1 MVKLVPYRRISTDRC
16 CPTTSQGAGSSPT
29 ARQIDP
35 KIRVRVIVGDV
46 RYQGDASAL
55 CDADFLFLATDTALA
70 RFAFNALCH
79 QYLIPGVLVG
89 AKVAAHPLTGSIES
103 IHVVERPVTLDGP
116 CSIALA
122 RFRTIFS
129 VRSS

>member
-1 MVKLVPYRRISTDRC
+1 M
-16 CPTTSQGAGSSPT
+16 
-29 ARQIDP
+29 
-35 KIRVRVIVGDV
+35 
-46 RYQGDASAL
+46 

-79 QYLIPGVLVG
+79 QYLIRGVLVG

-116 CSIALA
+116 CLDCAGAIPHDLLREEQLSAGE
-122 RFRTIFS
+122 
-129 VRSS
+129 VRAQRYLDGEGAEEVAILPLLL